1 MILIKTYNDLLEVG
15 EVERDRMDFVLAT
28 IKDHKGSEEY
38 KLAVDA
44 ELYYA
49 HQNPTIMNFQKFVY
63 NQFGKAVPDIW
74 SANNKIASN
83 WHNYFTTQA
92 VSYLLGNGVSFKNEE
107 TKERLGDKFDRMV
120 EKAAIHA
127 KNARVSFGF
136 WNLDHLEVFTLNE
149 FAPLLDEEDGGLKA
163 GVRFWQI
170 DDNKP
175 LRATLY
181 ELNGYTDYIK
191 RKDKDIEILHKKRAY
206 KEIVRTSEVEGEVI
220 IDGENYPGFPIVPL
234 WNVNKQSDLAGNR
247 GTIDAYDLMISGLVN
262 NVSDGEFIYWILKN
276 CGGMDAM
283 DDAKFIEQLKLT
295 HVAHADGD
303 DGAEVEGH
311 NVSVEFQATAEA
323 LDRLERQ
330 LFKDY
335 MGLKVEDIS
344 AGATNDQI
352 QSAYE
357 PLNQK
362 TDQFE
367 YCVNDF
373 IMGILELAG
382 IEDEPTYTRSQMSNR
397 AETLDMVL
405 QSAEY
410 LDDEYVTQKILTLL
424 GDADKAEEVQQR
436 KVAEMADRYHLET
449 DEEVTEKPT
458 VVETEQSVATISQG
472 DQYRIPL
479 EFKNQNGEN
488 LTTEDVK
495 DIEVIIGNIRKTLLD
510 GGVGFDSE
518 SEVFYIHIM
527 QEETFTMSGIVKI
540 TARILFA
547 NGDVVGVNL
556 GSINFN
562 NTNSKA
568 VLK

>member
-15 EVERDRMDFVLAT
+15 EVERDRMEFVLDA
-28 IKDHKGSEEY
+28 IKSHRGSVEY

-92 VSYLLGNGVSFKNEE
+92 VSYLLGNGITFKEDSN
-107 TKERLGDKFDRMV
+107 KEKLGDKFDRMV
-120 EKAAIHA
+120 EKAATHA
-127 KNARVSFGF
+127 KNAGVAFGF
-136 WNLDHLEVFTLNE
+136 WNLDHLEVFSLKE
-149 FAPLLDEEDGGLKA
+149 FVPLYDEEDGGLKA

-181 ELNGYTDYIK
+181 ELDGYTDYIK
-191 RKDKDIEILHKKRAY
+191 RKDKDIEILHDKRAY

-220 IDGENYPGFPIVPL
+220 LDGENYPGFPIVPL
-234 WNVNKQSDLAGNR
+234 WNVNKQSDLVGNR

-276 CGGMDAM
+276 CGGMDAV
-283 DDAKFIEQLKLT
+283 DDARFIEQLKLT

-373 IMGILELAG
+373 VMGILELAG

-410 LDDEYVTQKILTLL
+410 LDDEYVIKKILTLL
-424 GDADKAEEVQQR
+424 GDADELEEVLKRKAELELS
-436 KVAEMADRYHLET
+436 RYANN
-449 DEEVTEKPT
+449 TEP
-458 VVETEQSVATISQG
+458 
-472 DQYRIPL
+472 
-479 EFKNQNGEN
+479 NN
-488 LTTEDVK
+488 
-495 DIEVIIGNIRKTLLD
+495 D
-510 GGVGFDSE
+510 GGALND
-518 SEVFYIHIM
+518 
-527 QEETFTMSGIVKI
+527 
-540 TARILFA
+540 
-547 NGDVVGVNL
+547 
-556 GSINFN
+556 
-562 NTNSKA
+562 
-568 VLK
+568 